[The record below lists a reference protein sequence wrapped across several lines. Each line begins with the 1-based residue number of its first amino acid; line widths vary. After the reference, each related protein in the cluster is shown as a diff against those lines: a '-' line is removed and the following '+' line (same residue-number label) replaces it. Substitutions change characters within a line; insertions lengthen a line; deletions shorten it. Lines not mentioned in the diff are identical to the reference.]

1 MAETIILNPT
11 SFPPP
16 PIAVE
21 QTCLKDL
28 QGRKIGF
35 LSNNKSNADA
45 LLSRLSK
52 QLHER
57 FGILV
62 EHFNKGIPSLEASRD
77 LLDQIGN
84 TCEGVIIAVSD

>member
-35 LSNNKSNADA
+35 LSNNKSNADV
-45 LLSRLSK
+45 LLARLSK
-52 QLHER
+52 LILER
-57 FGILV
+57 SGILV

-84 TCEGVIIAVSD
+84 TCEGVILAVSD